1 MVNNEIIVSS
11 HVARDFLQNS
21 AYFNTLPKVV
31 WEYVSNSL
39 DNAKEDV
46 PITVNVELTSLASK
60 KLVIADNGLGMSKSD
75 LTRFFQMH
83 GENVQRKKGKRVRG
97 RFGTGKSAAF
107 GIANTLEIDTV
118 KNGFRNVVRL
128 TRKMIENAVDGSSFP
143 VEIIIDNEKI
153 FDDNNQDGT
162 KVFISD
168 FIDGKINFEKTIQFI
183 ERNLSRYKQRATVII
198 NGHTCKFTE
207 PAYTK
212 IYNFSPET
220 SELKEKLGSIDL
232 IIKVSPKPLDA
243 EFVGVDILS
252 YGIWHETTL
261 AESENKEFSNWIFG
275 EVDVEKL
282 EDDNSSIP
290 PFDNTRNNQLNRA
303 NPTVVTL
310 LAWVG
315 QHVEEVR
322 KEIVKQE
329 EERKKSEQYKK
340 LQESSKAL
348 EKILNADFLGILD
361 QYELA
366 RRITSTQIRKVQEI
380 KSTNGEVLP
389 GEGDFVSHFTPA
401 GYERGD
407 GKSSSILPPGEGEIP
422 REMGPNLITGDH
434 LGSPKEMEQTD
445 SQRKVKRG
453 VFSVSYIEGS
463 PEDKRSE
470 YKKDERTIYINLNH
484 PQIVAAKNNASGI
497 LDSKEFKEL
506 TYEIA
511 VVEYALAVQYE
522 RAENEDL
529 DTFDALFEV
538 GSIVDR
544 VTRKITEALL

>member
-1 MVNNEIIVSS
+1 MPNNEIFVSS

-39 DNAKEDV
+39 DNAKEDI
-46 PITVNVELTSLASK
+46 PITVNVDLFPSAPK
-60 KLVIADNGLGMSKSD
+60 KLVIADNGVGMSKDD
-75 LTRFFQMH
+75 LIRFFQMH

-107 GIANTLEIDTV
+107 GIANALEIDTI
-118 KNGFRNVVRL
+118 KNGFRNNVKL
-128 TRKMIENAVDGSSFP
+128 TRKMIESAIDGSSFP
-143 VEIIIDNEKI
+143 VEILVDNEKI
-153 FDDNNQDGT
+153 SDDNSQDGT

-168 FIDGKINFEKTIQFI
+168 FIDGKINFERTILFI
-183 ERNLSRYKQRATVII
+183 ERNLSRYKQKATVII

-212 IYNFSPET
+212 IYKFNPET
-220 SELKEKLGSIDL
+220 LELSETLGSIDL
-232 IIKVSPKPLDA
+232 IIKVSPKPLDT

-261 AESENKEFSNWIFG
+261 AESENKEFSNRIFG

-315 QHVEEVR
+315 YHIEEVR

-340 LQESSKAL
+340 LQQSSKEL
-348 EKILNADFLGILD
+348 ENILNADFVGILE

-366 RRITSTQIRKVQEI
+366 RKITSTQVRKLQEI
-380 KSTNGEVLP
+380 TSDKGQILP
-389 GEGDFVSHFTPA
+389 GEGDLISLFSPA

-407 GKSSSILPPGEGEIP
+407 GKSEGILPPGEGETP
-422 REMGPNLITGDH
+422 RELGPNLIPGDH
-434 LGSPKEMEQTD
+434 HGSPKEMGQTD

-484 PQIVAAKNNASGI
+484 PQIVAAKNNANGI
-497 LDSKEFKEL
+497 LDSKEFRGL

-544 VTRKITEALL
+544 VTRKITDMLL